1 MFLTFFKREV
11 MMGLRSPMVYIFMFI
26 VGLLVFFAVV
36 SDNVMIGGA
45 VGDVHKN
52 APAVVGSFVSI
63 MTIFGVLFATAFF
76 NNAALRDYQYNFS
89 QILFSTPLD
98 KAGYF
103 FGRFAGAWLL
113 ATMVL
118 LGVYLGMILGSIL
131 APAFDWLGPGRLGA
145 IPWGAYL
152 SSYFLFVLPNM
163 LFAGS
168 IIFLL
173 ATRFK
178 STVISFVGALLIVI
192 GYTIALDF
200 ASDLDSQATGALVDI
215 FGISAY
221 RLDTQYLTPAEQ
233 NLRGPAFAGYLLTN
247 RLIWTGVGLLLLLL
261 AYYLFSFSSKQE
273 KSAKPKKLTA
283 KSTAPTMGT
292 APAFSANAPI
302 LDTEPASAFIA
313 KDSPVWL
320 TFWSFFSINLRSM
333 LKNTTFIILL
343 LFATLLLLSDLWN
356 GFEYFGLQSYP
367 VTYKMI
373 DSVNGQSVLFVM
385 IILVF
390 FSGELIW
397 RDRDNH
403 LNEVIDSTAHASLV
417 SLLAKATSLVV
428 LASILHLVMTGI
440 AILYQAIKGYTH
452 FELGI
457 YANTFLAE
465 SLPYYIIWAG
475 VLIFLQVLINQKYI
489 AYFVSVLLLF
499 LLDLIY
505 LALRVESQMLSIGST
520 PKTIYSDMNSFGPGM
535 QGHYWFN
542 AYWVL
547 LGILLL
553 LAAAIV
559 WPRGISKGIKERFN
573 AGRKALSSS
582 YYAASGVF
590 GLAFL
595 GVAAFVFYNTQI
607 LNTYKSSKE
616 QENLQISYEK
626 KYKQYENAP
635 AMSILDAKYFLD
647 IYPKERAAKGR
658 VELIASNQHEQP
670 IDSLF
675 FTINEDFQQ
684 RLDIP
689 NSELLLEDE
698 EHGFLIYRL
707 KTALAPGDTMAITTY
722 FDYSAQGF
730 ENRVSNLS
738 VVENGTF
745 LNNLTLLPQ
754 MGYVRD
760 TEISDKNKRRKL
772 GLPERKQMPDLE
784 ENCSRSCMQNYLTQ
798 GTADW
803 VTVETFIS
811 TSADQIAIAPG
822 SLLAKN
828 EQDGRVSYH
837 YQVDHPSQHFFSFSS
852 ARYAVASRK
861 WKGVDIEIYY
871 HPGHEVNVER
881 MLNAVEKSLDYYT
894 THFGPYFHKQAR
906 IIEFP
911 RYSTFAQAFPGTM
924 PYSEAFGFIINL
936 EGENKNNIIDAVIA
950 HEMAH
955 QYWAHQV
962 IGANMKGSTM
972 LSESFAEYSSL
983 MVMKQ
988 SSDAKQMKDFLKY
1001 DMNRYLRGRSAE
1013 TEAEQPLLT
1022 VENQSH
1028 IHYGKGSVI
1037 LYALQD
1043 YIGEARVN
1051 AALSNFLANYRYA
1064 PPPYPTSLD
1073 FMRYLQPEVP
1083 DSLQYL
1089 LTDWFEE
1096 ITLYDLRM
1104 NSATAKK
1111 LDNGQY
1117 EITLDLTAK
1126 KLKADGEGNTL
1137 ERPIADWVDIGL
1149 YEDRAEEKLLL
1160 RQRIYLDQENSV
1172 QRFTVDQLPAKAAID
1187 PLQLL
1192 IDRVKDDNVKLVEEL

>member
-1 MFLTFFKREV
+1 
-11 MMGLRSPMVYIFMFI
+11 MGLRSPMVYIFMFV

-118 LGVYLGMILGSIL
+118 LGVYLGMTLGSIL
-131 APAFDWLGPGRLGA
+131 APAFDWLGPGRLGP

-152 SSYFLFVLPNM
+152 SSYLLFVLPNM

-200 ASDLDSQATGALVDI
+200 ASDLDSQATGALVDV

-233 NLRGPAFAGYLLTN
+233 NLTGPAFAGYLLTN
-247 RLIWTGVGLLLLLL
+247 RLIWTGGGLVLLLL
-261 AYYLFSFSSKQE
+261 AYQLFSFSSKQE
-273 KSAKPKKLTA
+273 KSAKPKKAAA
-283 KSTAPTMGT
+283 KSTAPTT
-292 APAFSANAPI
+292 I
-302 LDTEPASAFIA
+302 LALAVSPSIA

-343 LFATLLLLSDLWN
+343 LFAALLLLSDLWN

-403 LNEVIDSTAHASLV
+403 LNEVIDGTPHRSLV
-417 SLLAKATSLVV
+417 SLVAKATSLVA
-428 LASILHLVMTGI
+428 LASILHLMMMGI
-440 AILYQAIKGYTH
+440 AILYQAAKGYTQ

-457 YANTFLAE
+457 YANTFFAE

-475 VLIFLQVLINQKYI
+475 VFIFLQVLINQKYI
-489 AYFVSVLLLF
+489 AYFASVLLLF

-505 LALRVESQMLSIGST
+505 LSLRVESRMLSIGST
-520 PKTIYSDMNSFGPGM
+520 PQTIYSDMNGLGPGLE
-535 QGHYWFN
+535 GHYWFSI
-542 AYWVL
+542 YWML

-559 WPRGISKGIKERFN
+559 WPRGINKGLKERFG
-573 AGRKALSSS
+573 AGRKSLGST
-582 YYAASGVF
+582 YYAATGVF

-595 GVAAFVFYNTQI
+595 GVAAFVFYNTQV
-607 LNTYKSSKE
+607 LNTYKTSKE
-616 QENLQISYEK
+616 QENLQIAYEK
-626 KYKQYENAP
+626 TYKKYEEAP
-635 AMSILDAKYFLD
+635 TVRILDAKYHLD
-647 IYPKERAAKGR
+647 IYPEERAAKGR
-658 VELIASNQHEQP
+658 IELLVTNPHTQP
-670 IDSLF
+670 LDSLF
-675 FTINEDFQQ
+675 FTIGEDYQQ

-689 NSELLLEDE
+689 NSELLLEDL

-707 KTALAPGDTMAITTY
+707 KPALAPGDTMAMTTY
-722 FDYSAQGF
+722 FDYSARGF
-730 ENRVSNLS
+730 EDRVSNLS
-738 VVENGTF
+738 VIENGTF
-745 LNNLTLLPQ
+745 LNNLTLLPRL
-754 MGYVRD
+754 GYMSDV
-760 TEISDKNKRRKL
+760 EISDKNKRRKL

-784 ENCSRSCMQNYLTQ
+784 ENCSQSCMRNYLTQ
-798 GTADW
+798 GTSDW
-803 VTVETFIS
+803 VTVETFIR

-822 SLLAKN
+822 SLLSKSEEA
-828 EQDGRVSYH
+828 GRVKYH
-837 YQVDHPSQHFFSFSS
+837 YRVDHPSQHFFSFSS
-852 ARYAVASRK
+852 ARYAVATRK
-861 WKGVDIEIYY
+861 WEGVDIEVYY
-871 HPGHEVNVER
+871 HPAHEVNVER
-881 MLNAVEKSLDYYT
+881 MLDAVEKSLEYYT
-894 THFGPYFHKQAR
+894 SHFGPYFHKQAR

-988 SSDAKQMKDFLKY
+988 SSDEKQMKDFLKY
-1001 DMNRYLRGRSAE
+1001 DMNRYLRGRSDE

-1043 YIGEARVN
+1043 YIGEERVN
-1051 AALSNFLANYRYA
+1051 AALSNFLADYRYA

-1073 FMRYLQPEVP
+1073 FMRYLRPEVP

-1089 LTDWFEE
+1089 LTDWFED

-1126 KLKADGEGNTL
+1126 KLKADGAGNTQ
-1137 ERPIADWVDIGL
+1137 EETMADWVDIGL

-1160 RQRIYLDQENSV
+1160 RQRIYLDQEKSIR
-1172 QRFTVDQLPAKAAID
+1172 RFIVDQLPAKAAID

-1192 IDRVKDDNVKLVEEL
+1192 IDRVKEDNVVVVEGL